1 VTGGQRGG
9 LLLTLAAAGISG
21 VSVFV
26 NGYGVRAVHDA
37 AVYTTGKNAVSAV
50 LLLGMAALWAR
61 RGRVGVT
68 RPVGRQ
74 WMGLAAVA
82 VIGGSLPFVLFFDG
96 LSRASSTEAALLQKT
111 LVIWV
116 VLLAVPLLG
125 ERLGALQV
133 AAVALLVLGQVLA
146 SGSAAGLFGKPFGTG
161 EVEILAA
168 TLLWAVEVV
177 IAKRLLG
184 TLSSW
189 TVGTARML
197 AGSAL
202 LVGWLLLRG
211 DPGLTRLSLDQWG
224 WMLLT
229 GGLLAG
235 YVATWF
241 AALARA
247 QAVDVTSVL
256 VVAVPITAL
265 LTAVAQHASL
275 RPQLVGLLFIAAG
288 VGLLAVRMARRP
300 ELAAGLRR

>member
-1 VTGGQRGG
+1 MTRGQRDG

-50 LLLGMAALWAR
+50 LLLALAALWPR
-61 RGRVGVT
+61 RGRLDVI
-68 RPVGRQ
+68 RPVGLQ
-74 WMGLAAVA
+74 WVGLGAVA

-96 LSRASSTEAALLQKT
+96 LARASSTQAALLQKT

-133 AAVALLVLGQVLA
+133 AAVALLVLGQVMA
-146 SGSAAGLFGKPFGTG
+146 SGSAAGPFGMPFGTG
-161 EVEILAA
+161 EAEILAA

-184 TLSSW
+184 ALSSW
-189 TVGTARML
+189 TVGLARMVV
-197 AGSAL
+197 GSAL

-211 DPGLTRLSLDQWG
+211 SAGLARLSPVQWG

-229 GGLLAG
+229 GALLAA

-247 QAVDVTSVL
+247 QAVDVTAVL

-265 LTAVAQHASL
+265 LNGMAQHASL
-275 RPQLVGLLFIAAG
+275 RPQLGGLLLIAAG
-288 VGLLAVRMARRP
+288 AGLLAVRMARRP
-300 ELAAGLRR
+300 ELAAA

>member
-1 VTGGQRGG
+1 MTRRQRDG
-9 LLLTLAAAGISG
+9 LLLTLVAAGISG

-26 NGYGVRAVHDA
+26 NSYGVRAVKDA

-50 LLLGMAALWAR
+50 LLLALAALWSW
-61 RGRVGVT
+61 RGQPAVV

-74 WMGLAAVA
+74 WAGLAAVA

-96 LSRASSTEAALLQKT
+96 LARASSTQAALLQKT

-125 ERLGALQV
+125 ERLGVLQV
-133 AAVALLVLGQVLA
+133 AAVALLVVGQAIA
-146 SGSAAGLFGKPFGTG
+146 SGSAAGLFRMPFGTG

-168 TLLWAVEVV
+168 TLLWAIEVV
-177 IAKRLLG
+177 LAKRLLG

-189 TVGTARML
+189 TVGLARMVV
-197 AGSAL
+197 GSAL

-211 DPGLTRLSLDQWG
+211 DLGLTTLSPAQWG

-229 GGLLAG
+229 GGLLAA

-247 QAVDVTSVL
+247 QAVDVTAVL
-256 VVAVPITAL
+256 VVGAPITAL
-265 LTAVAQHASL
+265 LSAAVQHAPL
-275 RPQLVGLLFIAAG
+275 RPQLGGLLLIAAG
-288 VGLLAVRMARRP
+288 AAIVVVRMTRSRKG
-300 ELAAGLRR
+300 ELSPA